1 MNAMHGLPLDL
12 NLLRV
17 FEAVEAHRNV
27 TQAARSLHQSQ
38 SSVSHALN
46 RLRAFCGDP
55 LFVRTRG
62 GMAPTPFAESLVAPV
77 RDSLLALEERLQR
90 PRGFD
95 PMLSQRTFNIA
106 LTDIGEALYLPTLMQ
121 RFQRSAGAIGVV
133 VHPVTSEP
141 LRQDME
147 AGRIDLAIGHLPGLK
162 TGFYQQVL
170 YRDVYVCM
178 VRRDHPR
185 VGRRITLKQFL
196 GESHLLVRPPGTGG
210 TSAIEAALGR
220 LGHRRRIA
228 LTVPHFHA
236 AQRVLAATDLVGV
249 LSQRYVALDRN
260 AQVRTMPVPFDVAQI
275 VVRQF
280 WHERAHHEPG
290 NRWLRGFIAHLFT
303 SKRPR
308 APSPREGG
316 RGSA

>member
-1 MNAMHGLPLDL
+1 MNVMHRVPLDL

-17 FEAVEAHRNV
+17 FDAVEAQRNV
-27 TQAARSLHQSQ
+27 TQAARALHQSQ

-46 RLRAFCGDP
+46 RLRTYCGDP

-62 GMAPTPFAESLVAPV
+62 GMQPTPYAEALIAPV
-77 RDSLLALEERLQR
+77 RESLLTLEERLRR

-95 PMLSQRTFNIA
+95 PKLSPRTFNIA

-121 RFQRSAGAIGVV
+121 RFQHAAGAINVV

-170 YRDVYVCM
+170 YRDMYVCM
-178 VRRDHPR
+178 VRSDHPR
-185 VGRRITLKQFL
+185 VRRRITPKQFL
-196 GESHLLVRPPGTGG
+196 AEAHLLVRPPGTGG
-210 TSAIEAALGR
+210 TSAIESALGR
-220 LGHRRRIA
+220 LGHRRRIV

-236 AQRVLAATDLVGV
+236 AQRILAATDLVGV
-249 LSQRYVALDRN
+249 LSRRYVALDRD
-260 AQVRTMPVPFDVAQI
+260 ARVRTMAVPFDVGDI
-275 VVRQF
+275 VIRQF

-290 NRWLRGFIAHLFT
+290 NRWLRGFLAELF
-303 SKRPR
+303 
-308 APSPREGG
+308 A
-316 RGSA
+316 SASMR

>member
-1 MNAMHGLPLDL
+1 MNTMHGAPLDL

-17 FEAVEAHRNV
+17 FAAVDAHRNV

-77 RDSLLALEERLQR
+77 RESLLALEARLQR

-95 PMLSQRTFNIA
+95 PKRFPRTFNIA
-106 LTDIGEALYLPTLMQ
+106 LTDIGEALYLPTLMN
-121 RFQRSAGAIGVV
+121 RFQQAASAIDIV

-162 TGFYQQVL
+162 TGFYQQQL

-178 VRRDHPR
+178 VRSDHPR
-185 VGRRITLKQFL
+185 VRRRITLKQFL
-196 GESHLLVRPPGTGG
+196 SESHLLVRPPGTGG
-210 TSAIEAALGR
+210 TSAIETALGR

-236 AQRVLAATDLVGV
+236 AQRILAATDLVGV
-249 LSQRYVALDRN
+249 LSRRYVSLDGN
-260 AQVRTMPVPFDVAQI
+260 ANVRTLSVPFDVGEI

-280 WHERAHHEPG
+280 WHERSHHEPG
-290 NRWLRGFIAHLFT
+290 NRWLRGFIADLFK
-303 SKRPR
+303 SSRI
-308 APSPREGG
+308 A
-316 RGSA
+316 

>member
-1 MNAMHGLPLDL
+1 MKVVHKPPLDL

-17 FEAVEAHRNV
+17 FEAVDAQRNV
-27 TQAARSLHQSQ
+27 TQAARWLGQSQ

-46 RLRAFCGDP
+46 RLRTFCGDP

-62 GMAPTPFAESLVAPV
+62 GMAPTPFAESLVGPV
-77 RDSLLALEERLQR
+77 RDALLVLEDRLER

-95 PMLSQRTFNIA
+95 PQKSERTFNIA
-106 LTDIGEALYLPTLMQ
+106 LTDIGEALYLPTLM
-121 RFQRSAGAIGVV
+121 RHLEKAASALRIV

-147 AGRIDLAIGHLPGLK
+147 SGRIDLAIGHLPGLK

-178 VRRDHPR
+178 VRKRHPR
-185 VGRRITLKQFL
+185 IGRRISLKQFL
-196 GESHLLVRPPGTGG
+196 NESHLLVRPPGTGG
-210 TSAIEAALGR
+210 TSAIDASLGR

-249 LSQRYVALDRN
+249 LSRRYVALDRH
-260 AQVRTMPVPFDVAQI
+260 AQLQALAVPFDISDI

-280 WHERAHHEPG
+280 WHERSHHEAG
-290 NRWLRGFIAHLFT
+290 NRWLRGFIAELFA
-303 SKRPR
+303 SRQ
-308 APSPREGG
+308 AL
-316 RGSA
+316 

>member
-1 MNAMHGLPLDL
+1 MNAVHRLPLDL

-17 FEAVEAHRNV
+17 FDAVEAQRNV

-62 GMAPTPFAESLVAPV
+62 GMEPTPYAESLVAPV
-77 RDSLLALEERLQR
+77 RDALLTLEDRLRR

-95 PMLSQRTFNIA
+95 PKVSQRTFNIA

-121 RFQRSAGAIGVV
+121 RLQHAAGAIDLV

-162 TGFYQQVL
+162 SGFYQQVL
-170 YRDVYVCM
+170 YRDAYVCM
-178 VRRDHPR
+178 ARSDHPR
-185 VGRRITLKQFL
+185 VRRRITLKQFL
-196 GESHLLVRPPGTGG
+196 AESHLLVRPPGTGG
-210 TSAIEAALGR
+210 TSAIETALAR
-220 LGHRRRIA
+220 LGQRRRIA

-236 AQRVLAATDLVGV
+236 AQRILAATDLVGV
-249 LSQRYVALDRN
+249 LSRRYVALDRC
-260 AQVRTMPVPFDVAQI
+260 ARVRTMPVPFDVAEI

-280 WHERAHHEPG
+280 WHERSHHEPG
-290 NRWLRGFIAHLFT
+290 NRWLRSFVAGLF
-303 SKRPR
+303 
-308 APSPREGG
+308 AGG
-316 RGSA
+316 RGS

>member
-1 MNAMHGLPLDL
+1 MKQVHNALLDL

-17 FEAVEAHRNV
+17 LEAVDAQRNV
-27 TQAARSLHQSQ
+27 TQAARLLGQSQ

-55 LFVRTRG
+55 LFVRTSRG
-62 GMAPTPFAESLVAPV
+62 MEPTPFAESVVPSV
-77 RDSLLALEERLQR
+77 RDALLVLEDRLER

-95 PMLSQRTFNIA
+95 PQLSERTFNIA

-121 RFQRSAGAIGVV
+121 RLERTASAVKIV

-147 AGRIDLAIGHLPGLK
+147 SGRIDLAIGHLPGLK
-162 TGFYQQVL
+162 TGFYQKVL

-178 VRRDHPR
+178 VRKAHPR
-185 VGRRITLKQFL
+185 VRGKITLKQFL
-196 GESHLLVRPPGTGG
+196 DESHLLVRPPGTG

-220 LGHRRRIA
+220 LGHRRRIS

-236 AQRVLAATDLVGV
+236 AHTILAATDLVGV
-249 LSQRYVALDRN
+249 LFRRYVKLDKGGKL
-260 AQVRTMPVPFDVAQI
+260 QTLPVPFDVNEI
-275 VVRQF
+275 VIRQF
-280 WHERAHHEPG
+280 WHERSHHDAG
-290 NRWLRGFIAHLFT
+290 NRWLRGFIADLFA
-303 SKRPR
+303 S
-308 APSPREGG
+308 GG
-316 RGSA
+316 AS